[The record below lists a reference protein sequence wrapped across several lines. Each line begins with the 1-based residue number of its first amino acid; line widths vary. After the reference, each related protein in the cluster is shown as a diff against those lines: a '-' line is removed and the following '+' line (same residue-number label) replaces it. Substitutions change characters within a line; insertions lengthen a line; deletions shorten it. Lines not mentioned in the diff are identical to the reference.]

1 MAINIIT
8 VVGLSAAFC
17 TSASFLPQAIKTI
30 QTKDTSGISLYMYSL
45 FVFGTLLWF
54 LYGIFTANIPVYTA
68 NGFTLIFSM
77 VILGYKIKYK

>member
-1 MAINIIT
+1 MALNIVT
-8 VVGLSAAFC
+8 VIGLSAAFC

-54 LYGIFTANIPVYTA
+54 LYGILSNNIPVYIA

-77 VILGYKIKYK
+77 VILGYKIRYK